1 MSQINTNLAQ
11 LLGSNVQEFSG
22 AMELNAL
29 AQGRV
34 KSTFDIQVKLSLKMH
49 ITYQWWKSAEGKQA
63 MEYAG
68 IVMTTEEFRDI
79 WGYKKAFF
87 SEMINLG
94 KLRENESNKIS
105 DYKSDTDN
113 RSVRGCLKFA
123 KDGGAEAE
131 AEAEA
136 EGEAEAEAVTEEK
149 TNYIVSFA
157 IKGEHFEDGKGV
169 SVRIAE
175 SGSVEGDLEK
185 LPKGLQKE
193 LAKLSSQ
200 IALKQPN
207 AIVET
212 KGKGWSRSESK

>member
-1 MSQINTNLAQ
+1 MSQINTNFAQ
-11 LLGSNVQEFSG
+11 LLGDNVQEFNG

-34 KSTFDIQVKLSLKMH
+34 KDTFDIQVKLSLKMH

-94 KLRENESNKIS
+94 KLRETESNKIS
-105 DYKSDTDN
+105 DYKSDTEN

-123 KDGGAEAE
+123 KDGGAEADE
-131 AEAEA
+131 SEEA
-136 EGEAEAEAVTEEK
+136 EGSESSTTLMTFSAKAEALE
-149 TNYIVSFA
+149 SD
-157 IKGEHFEDGKGV
+157 KGASLRLLSDGKIEGV
-169 SVRIAE
+169 TAKSIEA
-175 SGSVEGDLEK
+175 LEM
-185 LPKGLQKE
+185 L
-193 LAKLSSQ
+193 LAKAKAQL
-200 IALKQPN
+200 N
-207 AIVET
+207 A
-212 KGKGWSRSESK
+212 

>member
-1 MSQINTNLAQ
+1 MSQINTNFAE
-11 LLGSNVQEFSG
+11 LLENNVQEFSG
-22 AMELNAL
+22 AMQLNADV
-29 AQGRV
+29 QGMV
-34 KSTFDIQVKLSLKMH
+34 KNTFDVQVMLSLKMH

-68 IVMTTEEFRDI
+68 IVMTTEQFRDI

-94 KLRENESNKIS
+94 KLRETESNKIS

-123 KDGGAEAE
+123 KDGGVE

-136 EGEAEAEAVTEEK
+136 EGEAEAESVTEEK